1 MVIIKTKNY
10 GLMESIFQSYKM
22 KTKINYRSLI
32 LLLIAAG
39 IWGFAFVAQ
48 DIAADKL
55 PPFTITG
62 TRSLIGFLF
71 LFIISAV
78 KSKIKKQPVFEQ
90 DNSKRKKLIIASI
103 ICGVCFT
110 FAYNFQQFGIALY
123 PDNASTSGRAGF
135 LTGLYVLFVPLIG
148 VIFLGKKI
156 KLNVIIGLVFAI
168 IGLYLLCF
176 SNGISNVYLGDLI
189 ILICGVFFALQII
202 FVDKYIKDVDAI
214 KLAAY
219 ELLVTGILSMI
230 LAIIF
235 EKIIL
240 KDIFN
245 AILPLLYLGLFS
257 CAIAGMLQ
265 IIGQKLSNNATIDAI
280 AMSFE
285 SVFAIIGGAIILHQ
299 LPLLNELIGCIFMLL
314 AIILSQIPIS
324 LNKKVLSK

>member
-1 MVIIKTKNY
+1 
-10 GLMESIFQSYKM
+10 
-22 KTKINYRSLI
+22 
-32 LLLIAAG
+32 
-39 IWGFAFVAQ
+39 
-48 DIAADKL
+48 
-55 PPFTITG
+55 
-62 TRSLIGFLF
+62 
-71 LFIISAV
+71 
-78 KSKIKKQPVFEQ
+78 
-90 DNSKRKKLIIASI
+90 
-103 ICGVCFT
+103 
-110 FAYNFQQFGIALY
+110 
-123 PDNASTSGRAGF
+123 
-135 LTGLYVLFVPLIG
+135 LIG

-189 ILICGVFFALQII
+189 VLICGVFFALQII

-257 CAIAGMLQ
+257 CAIADMFQ

-285 SVFAIIGGAIILHQ
+285 SVFAVIGGAIILHQ
-299 LPLLNELIGCIFMLL
+299 QPLLNELIGCIFMFL